1 MDKAA
6 TLLFAGALRELL
18 RKPAAHGE
26 VLYPVTRQ
34 ASIKDVIEA
43 LGPPHTEI
51 HGITA
56 DGRPVGF
63 EHRLTQGE
71 RIEIRPAELPIDV
84 FKPTLLRPTPLPPG
98 PKRFVA
104 DANVG
109 RLATLLRMLGY
120 DVAYDRDMED
130 GELARIAAAEGRIAL
145 SRDVSCL
152 KRSRIVHGRLI
163 RANDPQQQ
171 LRDILRVYGLTP
183 PYAAFSRCLR
193 CNRVLT
199 PVEKKDVLDRLLPK
213 TKRYYETFSTC
224 PQCGR
229 IYWAGS
235 HYEHMR
241 GFLREILEGE
251 GTTLSR

>member
-18 RKPAAHGE
+18 RKPAAYGE

-63 EHRLTQGE
+63 EHRLAQGE

-84 FKPTLLRPTPLPPG
+84 FTPTLLRPTPLAAI
-98 PKRFVA
+98 RFVV
-104 DANVG
+104 DANAG
-109 RLATLLRMLGY
+109 RLATLLRLLGF
-120 DVAYDRDMED
+120 DAAYRRDMED
-130 GELARIAAAEGRIAL
+130 GELADITAEEGRIAL
-145 SRDVSCL
+145 SRDWSCL
-152 KRSRIVHGRLI
+152 KRAKIVHGRLI

-171 LRDILRVYGLTP
+171 LRDILRAYRLTP

-235 HYEHMR
+235 HYEHMQ
-241 GFLREILEGE
+241 GFLREMLEGE
-251 GTTLSR
+251 GTLSR